1 MTHVWLTTMWLLLSR
16 ITMTCNDLYHRFCL
30 HSYHEW
36 STSVTSSFEKSD
48 HHHPLHLTAMDTPPP
63 YARLPSRPQS
73 HRFISQGRIPWA
85 APGDWESCFLSYF
98 VVVVVVVAAAVL
110 LLVLVVLDI
119 HFTTSLLLYSTST
132 TITTLLL
139 PTATSTTMAT
149 TTTTDSRTGW
159 RSWCWRCCRIFV

>member
-98 VVVVVVVAAAVL
+98 VVVVVVAAAVL